1 MEKSKPR
8 SNMDDGST
16 RTTKTKKVTSAEA
29 SEERR
34 SAILSSRPASK
45 VETSQQE
52 PEKMEVPLVKKKPQP
67 SQGSAQKKP
76 YRRVHPANQEVIEPN
91 PQRQI
96 MNPQVSFCEKIEELN
111 ESESHNTM
119 QATQGNERDKPRF
132 TFNIG
137 QNLQE

>member
-1 MEKSKPR
+1 
-8 SNMDDGST
+8 
-16 RTTKTKKVTSAEA
+16 
-29 SEERR
+29 
-34 SAILSSRPASK
+34 
-45 VETSQQE
+45 
-52 PEKMEVPLVKKKPQP
+52 MEVPLVKKKPQP
-67 SQGSAQKKP
+67 SQVSAQKKP
-76 YRRVHPANQEVIEPN
+76 YRRVHPANQDVIEPN

-137 QNLQE
+137 QNLQEQMRTQLQQMPAAKDKHVADKRDFRADSLGSDSSN